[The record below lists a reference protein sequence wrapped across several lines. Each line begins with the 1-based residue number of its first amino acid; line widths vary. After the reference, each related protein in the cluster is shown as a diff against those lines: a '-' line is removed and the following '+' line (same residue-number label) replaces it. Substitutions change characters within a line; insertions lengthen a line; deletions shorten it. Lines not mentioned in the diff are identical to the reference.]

1 VEIIG
6 REFIVIILL
15 FSCYMAATI
24 PREFDIIHTGKG
36 YTMKGWDFSVDDVKA
51 ALVSHRMLNPTL
63 ELASNSCPWDCFF
76 CFTEDPENPEGLKKK
91 LAGEMTLEER
101 LHLIDSVA
109 ELGAKSINI
118 VGAGEPTIDVYFWQ
132 IVERIA
138 ERGIVPI
145 VYTEGALKLTDEVF
159 VQRLYDVG
167 ATVVLKVNSLWNKEY
182 QNAVVN
188 SGERRLKP
196 LQIDYFEQRNTA
208 LEMLIDAG
216 FNSHDPTRLA
226 FDTIVCKENYDEIG
240 RLHRY
245 ARDHNI
251 FVLFVGYLT
260 SGRSSS
266 VIQNAVS
273 RTELFGKFAELARI
287 DAEEYGIVH
296 ESKFPYGG
304 GVPCTIRGLGLHVKI
319 RGEVYDCP
327 GELEALGNIR
337 MGELREYWEKTGH
350 IRESFDGGCA
360 PREDFWKRYELSGD
374 ERNGKINEKRFVIRS
389 S

>member
-1 VEIIG
+1 
-6 REFIVIILL
+6 
-15 FSCYMAATI
+15 MAVTI
-24 PREFDIIHTGKG
+24 PREFDIIHTNKG
-36 YTMKGWDFSVDDVKA
+36 YTMRGWDFSVAEVKS

-91 LAGEMTLEER
+91 LHGEMTLDER
-101 LHLIDSVA
+101 LRLIDSVA
-109 ELGAKSINI
+109 QLGAKSINI

-132 IVERIA
+132 IVERIVA
-138 ERGIVPI
+138 QGMVPI
-145 VYTEGALKLTDEVF
+145 VYTEGALKLTERRF
-159 VQRLYDVG
+159 VERLYDMN
-167 ATVVLKVNSLWNKEY
+167 ATVVLKVNSLLNKEY

-196 LQIDYFEQRNTA
+196 LQIDYFEERNKA
-208 LEMLIDAG
+208 LQLLYDVG
-216 FNSHDPTRLA
+216 FNRRDPTRLA
-226 FDTIVCKENYDEIG
+226 FDTIVCRENYDEIAG
-240 RLHRY
+240 LHRY

-273 RTELFGKFAELARI
+273 RAELFEKFAELAVI

-337 MGELREYWEKTGH
+337 TGKLQDYWEKTRH
-350 IRESFDGGCA
+350 IRENFDGGCL
-360 PREDFWKRYELSGD
+360 PREEFWRKYEPVGD
-374 ERNGKINEKRFVIRS
+374 ERNEKISSGRTNEKGFVIRS